1 MTPAVSK
8 RDPHPLPILSGS
20 VFSICLPGI
29 PQHLDRI
36 SHFQIPFKIPN
47 ALKLAGALPPG
58 IDTLRIVE
66 IEGIDVQADG
76 GTHVKNTKEVGK
88 IELISMDNKG
98 KDNRRIYFRLV

>member
-1 MTPAVSK
+1 
-8 RDPHPLPILSGS
+8 
-20 VFSICLPGI
+20 
-29 PQHLDRI
+29 
-36 SHFQIPFKIPN
+36 
-47 ALKLAGALPPG
+47 LPPG